1 MNPMD
6 DIATIRRVALYLGL
20 VALALAAAMS
30 FSFGLSMSWKHA
42 ALLGLLTF
50 AGSIVWPYIGH
61 LKVSGMKAKALA
73 FSAAGVLFLAV
84 ELFSHVGF
92 TNGQRTAD
100 VVTADV
106 QNVAYDTKQ
115 ESVKRNAKQL
125 EDYKASLAELKAQN
139 AWAATVTA
147 DALRAQ
153 IPAMDL
159 AIAQETK
166 RGGCGP
172 KCLKLTQEK
181 ADVGAKIAIAEKAE
195 DLSKQ
200 IALFQGLVNS
210 KETEAVTAEFKV
222 SPVAYQTSF
231 VSQIWTM
238 SLEPGKE
245 AKAGT
250 QIGISFLLALV
261 TTFLAPVLISIAY
274 GPVEFVPGASRK
286 IAAATQNVTDEGA
299 RLLREMHALMSR
311 APVAPVS
318 APANHTHEKEVVVLK
333 EDDPRA
339 KALYGVMEVFA
350 NEARAI
356 PRAA

>member
-1 MNPMD
+1 MNPME

-20 VALALAAAMS
+20 AALALDATMSALFGWAMS
-30 FSFGLSMSWKHA
+30 WTHA
-42 ALLGLLTF
+42 ALLALLTF
-50 AGSIVWPYIGH
+50 AGSIVWPYVGH
-61 LKVSGMKAKALA
+61 LHVSGNKTKAYA
-73 FSAAGVLFLAV
+73 FSAAGALFLAV
-84 ELFSHVGF
+84 VLFSHVGF
-92 TNGQRTAD
+92 TNGLRTAD

-115 ESVKRNAKQL
+115 DSVKRNAKQL
-125 EDYKASLAELKAQN
+125 EDYKASLAELKAKN
-139 AWAATVTA
+139 AWTATVTA
-147 DALRAQ
+147 DALRAKL
-153 IPAMDL
+153 PAMDL
-159 AIAQETK
+159 AIAQEK
-166 RGGCGP
+166 ARGGCGP

-181 ADVGAKIAIAEKAE
+181 ADAEGQIAIAEKAD

-200 IALFQGLVNS
+200 IALFQGLVND

-286 IAAATQNVTDEGA
+286 IAEATEKATDEGA
-299 RLLREMHALMSR
+299 HLLREMHALMSR
-311 APVAPVS
+311 APAAPVP
-318 APANHTHEKEVVVLK
+318 APASHTHEKEVVVLK

-339 KALYGVMEVFA
+339 KAAYGVLETLA
-350 NEARAI
+350 KEARVL
-356 PRAA
+356 RAA